1 MSNFLVNPFVF
12 GCSGD
17 TTTEAFNESQSDDV
31 ASFNSQSGENDCVGM
46 ESSSGISKH
55 VIKNCVF
62 RIYRT
67 SGATGNVYCKI
78 YNNLVT
84 PANELASSAAVDI
97 ETVTTDTGGQDVTF
111 TFSSCQT
118 LAAGVSA
125 QNVVLEYD
133 SGDSGKYC
141 FLLFETT
148 ASVKSGWTTM
158 SKLIHDDPSGSN
170 FREYTGSV
178 ENNVRGVFDSIVG
191 TCCS

>member
-1 MSNFLVNPFVF
+1 MSYLTNPYRF

-31 ASFNSQSGENDCVGM
+31 ASFNSQSGENDCIGM

-55 VIKNCVF
+55 IIKNLTF
-62 RIYRT
+62 SIYRT
-67 SGATGNVYCKI
+67 SGATGNVYAKV

-84 PANELASSAAVDI
+84 PAVELISSAGVDI
-97 ETVTTDTGGQDVTF
+97 ETVTTDTGGEDVTF
-111 TFSSCQT
+111 TFASCYT
-118 LAAGVSA
+118 LASGVSA

-148 ASVKSGWTTM
+148 TSVKAGWATM
-158 SKLIHDDPSGSN
+158 SKLINGDTN

-191 TCCS
+191 TCC